1 MASPIPPV
9 LVELIADVSQLK
21 AGLAQAEAS
30 IKGMNSTVATAN
42 TGMQNMI
49 GTAKKMAGT
58 LGVAFAT
65 TQIVQF
71 GRETIMAASNMAE
84 AASKVGVVFGENAQ
98 TVLDFGAN
106 ASSSIGLSERAA
118 LTAAGT
124 YGNLFQAL
132 GVARGTATEMSTS
145 LVTLASDLASFNDTN
160 VDDAL
165 NALRS
170 GLSGETEPLKRF
182 GVALNEV
189 TLKNKAFEMGFGNI
203 KGVMDPAIKAQ
214 VTYALVMEQTKMA
227 QGDFARTQEGTANTM
242 RELTAKFDEAKV
254 ALGEALMPAFRAI
267 LGVLK
272 LLIPVLTA
280 IGKFFKENSDALK
293 MFAIIVG
300 TAVAALYT
308 YRAAL
313 IITKV
318 TQQAFVVIQ
327 TLMTGATLASIASTN
342 GLAASM
348 LKLNATMYANPIGL
362 VVAAVALLAAGFV
375 LAWKKSETFRGVI
388 IKGVQIILN
397 WWAFLIEGV
406 GKLIGL
412 FAKLPGQGWAKG
424 IAQGAQ
430 DAADKIRI
438 TSKNLSDLKSN
449 FKGMGNVSMTTGT
462 AGVSGGSAV
471 AQTTSI
477 NAGALAA
484 AEKLAKE
491 KLKIQEKAE
500 KDLKDLQEK
509 FAEIQK
515 NYEEDVSEAHKREL
529 KSRLEAQKRFN
540 DRMKELNDSFAKE
553 QDKIEKNH
561 SERLLKI
568 DEDYAES
575 VLKIKEDFAEK
586 MEQIQSDNTKAVE
599 DITSNHFQK
608 IADIQATYADKL
620 QAIVEKSIA
629 RLTDA
634 FANATKT
641 DVGKLFGDLEKSGDA
656 SGEALVAKMKEHLG
670 SIKKLAENASAL
682 AGAGFSQTFIEQ
694 VMAMGPDAGNKMA
707 EALLK
712 GSPDTNREMQDL
724 FGELENVSNNGVTDL
739 AKSMSAGGKLA
750 TQALMEE
757 YKKTQRDLSEA
768 LAKQNNSY
776 QQALA
781 DQARKFKEA
790 VDKTNADLAK
800 ALEDASK
807 KLKEQILEENE
818 AYTKTLAEA
827 QESYDEAIAQAAKT
841 RDEAFAEAQ
850 EQLVEDIA
858 KAEKTMLDALEK
870 LKKAFE
876 EKLKPVKAV
885 VSGIGAEIAGLGG
898 AIEALLARLAAA
910 QTAYNNKAAQNA
922 EGILGGGSKPPA
934 KSPDD
939 ARNGNTNNLNLNIN
953 ANSNATPENIA
964 NAALNAIRFGL
975 PLGVN

>member
-1 MASPIPPV
+1 MSNAIPPI
-9 LVELIADVSQLK
+9 LVQIAADVSQLK

-30 IKGMNSTVATAN
+30 IKGMNSTVATAD
-42 TGMQNMI
+42 TGMQKML
-49 GTAKKMAGT
+49 GTAKTMAAT

-118 LTAAGT
+118 LAATGT

-145 LVTLASDLASFNDTN
+145 LVALASDLASFNDTN

-254 ALGEALMPAFRAI
+254 AIGEALMPAFRAI
-267 LGVLK
+267 LAILK
-272 LLIPVLTA
+272 LLIPLLTT

-293 MFAIIVG
+293 MFAIILG
-300 TAVAALYT
+300 TAVAGLYA

-362 VVAAVALLAAGFV
+362 IVVAVAALAAAFV
-375 LAWKKSETFRGVI
+375 IAWKKSETFREVI

-462 AGVSGGSAV
+462 AGVSGGG
-471 AQTTSI
+471 TTVTSSTV
-477 NAGALAA
+477 NSGALKA
-484 AEKLAKE
+484 AEEAAK
-491 KLKIQEKAE
+491 KQLKIQEKAA
-500 KDLKDLQEK
+500 KDLKDLREK
-509 FAEIQK
+509 LAEIQK
-515 NYEEDVSEAHKREL
+515 NFEEDVSEAHKREL
-529 KSRLEAQKRFN
+529 KSRLEAQKQFN
-540 DRMKELNDSFAKE
+540 NRLKDLNEGYAE
-553 QDKIEKNH
+553 QQIEIEENH
-561 SERLLKI
+561 SKRLVEI
-568 DEDYAES
+568 DSDYADS
-575 VLKIKEDFAEK
+575 VLEIKANFAEK
-586 MEQIQSDNTKAVE
+586 MQQIVQDNDSAIE
-599 DITSNHFQK
+599 NITANHFQK
-608 IADIQATYADKL
+608 ISDIQASYAEKL
-620 QAIVEKSIA
+620 EAIVQKSIS

-641 DVGKLFGDLEKSGDA
+641 DVGKLFSDLEKSGDT
-656 SGEALVAKMKEHLG
+656 SGEALVAKMKEHLT

-712 GSPDTNREMQDL
+712 GSPATNQEMQDL

-750 TQALMEE
+750 TQALMQE
-757 YKKTQRDLSEA
+757 YAKTQRDLGEA
-768 LAKQNNSY
+768 LARQNNLY
-776 QQALA
+776 QMALA
-781 DQARKFKEA
+781 EQAKKFKEA
-790 VDKTNADLAK
+790 LEKVNAELAK
-800 ALEDASK
+800 ALEEADK
-807 KLKEQILEENE
+807 KLKEQVSSQNE
-818 AYTKTLAEA
+818 AYTKTLGNA
-827 QESYDEAIAQAAKT
+827 QKSYDEAVANAAKT
-841 RDEAFAEAQ
+841 RDEAFASAQ

-858 KAEKTMLDALEK
+858 RSEKTMLDALTK
-870 LKKAFE
+870 LRKAFE
-876 EKLKPVKAV
+876 DKLAPVKAV

-898 AIEALLARLAAA
+898 QIEALLARLRNA
-910 QTAYNNKAAQNA
+910 QNAYNNKAAQNA
-922 EGILGGGSKPPA
+922 ESILGGGTRTPA
-934 KSPDD
+934 SSPDD

-953 ANSNATPENIA
+953 ANTDATPESIA
-964 NAALNAIRFGL
+964 NSALNAIRFGL
-975 PLGVN
+975 PLGIQ

>member
-1 MASPIPPV
+1 
-9 LVELIADVSQLK
+9 
-21 AGLAQAEAS
+21 
-30 IKGMNSTVATAN
+30 
-42 TGMQNMI
+42 MQKML
-49 GTAKKMAGT
+49 GTAKTMAAT

-118 LTAAGT
+118 LAAAGT

-145 LVTLASDLASFNDTN
+145 LVALASDLASFNDTN

-254 ALGEALMPAFRAI
+254 AIGEALMPAFRAI
-267 LGVLK
+267 LTILK
-272 LLIPVLTA
+272 ILIPVLTA

-293 MFAIIVG
+293 MLAIIVG
-300 TAVAALYT
+300 TAAAAFYA

-313 IITKV
+313 VVVNV
-318 TQQAFVVIQ
+318 TQQLFIVVQ
-327 TLMTGATLASIASTN
+327 TLMRGATLASIASTN

-348 LKLNATMYANPIGL
+348 LKLNAVMRANPIGL
-362 VVAAVALLAAGFV
+362 IVTAIALVAAGFV
-375 LAWKKSETFRGVI
+375 MAWKKSETFREVV

-397 WWAFLIEGV
+397 WWALLIEGV

-462 AGVSGGSAV
+462 AGVSGGG
-471 AQTTSI
+471 TTVTSSTV
-477 NAGALAA
+477 NSGALKA
-484 AEKLAKE
+484 AEDAAK
-491 KLKIQEKAE
+491 KQLKIQEKAA
-500 KDLKDLQEK
+500 KDLKDLREK
-509 FAEIQK
+509 LAEIQK
-515 NYEEDVSEAHKREL
+515 NFEEDVSEAHKREL
-529 KSRLEAQKRFN
+529 KSRLEAQKQFN
-540 DRMKELNDSFAKE
+540 NRLKDLNEGYAE
-553 QDKIEKNH
+553 QQIEIEENH
-561 SERLLKI
+561 SKRLVEI
-568 DEDYAES
+568 DSDYADS
-575 VLKIKEDFAEK
+575 VLEIKANFAEK
-586 MEQIQSDNTKAVE
+586 MRQIVQDNDTAIE
-599 DITSNHFQK
+599 DITANHFQK
-608 IADIQATYADKL
+608 ISDIQASYAEKL
-620 QAIVEKSIA
+620 EAIVQKSIS

-641 DVGKLFGDLEKSGDA
+641 DVGKLFSDLEKSGDT
-656 SGEALVAKMKEHLG
+656 SGEALVAKMKEHLT

-712 GSPDTNREMQDL
+712 GSPATNQEMQDL

-750 TQALMEE
+750 TQALMQE
-757 YKKTQRDLSEA
+757 YAKTQRDLGEA
-768 LAKQNNSY
+768 LAKQNNLY
-776 QQALA
+776 QMALA
-781 DQARKFKEA
+781 DQAKKFKEA
-790 VDKTNADLAK
+790 LEKTNAELAK
-800 ALEDASK
+800 ALEEADK
-807 KLKEQILEENE
+807 KLKEQTAAQNE
-818 AYTKTLAEA
+818 AYTKTLGDA
-827 QESYDEAIAQAAKT
+827 QKSYDEAVANAART
-841 RDEAFAEAQ
+841 RDEAFANAQ

-858 KAEKTMLDALEK
+858 RSEKTMLDALTR
-870 LKKAFE
+870 LRKAFE
-876 EKLKPVKAV
+876 DKLAPVKAV

-898 AIEALLARLAAA
+898 AIEALLARLAS
-910 QTAYNNKAAQNA
+910 AQNA
-922 EGILGGGSKPPA
+922 YNKKAADNAQGILGGGTKPPA
-934 KSPDD
+934 SSPDD

-953 ANSNATPENIA
+953 ANTDASPESIA
-964 NAALNAIRFGL
+964 NSALNAIRFGL
-975 PLGVN
+975 PLGLL

>member
-1 MASPIPPV
+1 MSNAIPPI
-9 LVELIADVSQLK
+9 LVQIAADVSQLQ
-21 AGLAQAEAS
+21 AGLAKAEAS
-30 IKGMNSTVATAN
+30 IKGMNSTVATAD
-42 TGMQNMI
+42 TGMQKML
-49 GTAKKMAGT
+49 GTAKTMAAT

-254 ALGEALMPAFRAI
+254 AIGEALMPAFRAI
-267 LGVLK
+267 LTILK
-272 LLIPVLTA
+272 ILIPILTA

-300 TAVAALYT
+300 TAAAALYT

-313 IITKV
+313 VAVKV
-318 TQQAFVVIQ
+318 AQQLFVVVQ

-348 LKLNATMYANPIGL
+348 LKLNAVMRANPIGL
-362 VVAAVALLAAGFV
+362 IVTAIALVAAGFV
-375 LAWKKSETFRGVI
+375 LAWKKSETFREVV

-462 AGVSGGSAV
+462 AGVSGGSV
-471 AQTTSI
+471 VSQTTTV

-484 AEKLAKE
+484 AEKAAKE

-500 KDLKDLQEK
+500 KDLKDLKEK
-509 FAEIQK
+509 FAQIQK
-515 NYEEDVSEAHKREL
+515 NYDEDVSEAHKREL
-529 KSRLEAQKRFN
+529 KSRVEAQKQFN
-540 DRMKELNDSFAKE
+540 NRMKDLNEAYAE
-553 QDKIEKNH
+553 QQIEIEAEHSKRLIKIEN
-561 SERLLKI
+561 
-568 DEDYAES
+568 DYAES
-575 VLKIKEDFAEK
+575 VIEIKANFAEK
-586 MEQIQSDNTKAVE
+586 MKQIVQDNDDAIA
-599 DITSNHFQK
+599 DITANHFQK
-608 IADIQATYADKL
+608 IADIQASYAEKL
-620 QAIVEKSIA
+620 EAIVQKSIS

-641 DVGKLFGDLEKSGDA
+641 DVGKLFGDLEKAGDT
-656 SGEALVAKMKEHLG
+656 SGEALVAKMREHLT

-694 VMAMGPDAGNKMA
+694 VLALGPDAGNKMA

-712 GSPDTNREMQDL
+712 GSPETNKEMQDL
-724 FGELENVSNNGVTDL
+724 FGQLESVSNNGVTDL

-790 VDKTNADLAK
+790 VEKTNAELAK
-800 ALEDASK
+800 ALEEADK
-807 KLKEQILEENE
+807 KLKEQILEQN
-818 AYTKTLAEA
+818 
-827 QESYDEAIAQAAKT
+827 ESYTEALANAQKSYEDAVANAAKT
-841 RDEAFAEAQ
+841 RDEAFADAQ
-850 EQLVEDIA
+850 EKLVEDIA
-858 KAEKTMLDALEK
+858 AAEKTMLDSLTK
-870 LKKAFE
+870 LRKAFE
-876 EKLKPVKAV
+876 DKLAPVKAV
-885 VSGIGAEIAGLGG
+885 VSGIGAEITGLGT
-898 AIEALLARLAAA
+898 AIEALLARLSSAQAA
-910 QTAYNNKAAQNA
+910 YDKKAAQNA
-922 EGILGGGSKPPA
+922 QGILGGGTTPPA

-939 ARNGNTNNLNLNIN
+939 ARNNNTNNLNLNIN
-953 ANSNATPENIA
+953 ANSNATPESIA

-975 PLGVN
+975 PLGVE